1 MIDHVALAQSR
12 VISQYRN
19 SPKFLQWIATGP
31 TISAANLEPVINALI
46 TSYDVDVVRGN
57 LLDVIGRIVGIV
69 RPTVRF
75 SETNVFGYLGN
86 PSYTPYDVAPYIG
99 DNEGTE
105 LPLSDDLYRIL
116 VKAKIAKNISDATY
130 DSIIQ
135 LATFVLSIQVTALID
150 YEDFTFRLGLDQTP
164 SLQAQYLLT
173 NFDII
178 PRPHG
183 TKMLDY
189 FLLPKDIAAIEYTS
203 DRIYQHSNYT
213 LPGDLA

>member
-12 VISQYRN
+12 VIAQYRN

-31 TISAANLEPVINALI
+31 TIAASRLEPVINTLI
-46 TSYDVDVVRGN
+46 DSYDVDVVTGN

-86 PSYTPYDVAPYIG
+86 PSYTGYDVAPYIG
-99 DNEGTE
+99 DNESNET
-105 LPLSDDLYRIL
+105 PLSDDLYRIL

-135 LATFVLSIQVTALID
+135 LATFVLGIQVTALID

-164 SLQAQYLLT
+164 SLQAQYLLQ

-189 FLLPKDIAAIEYTS
+189 FLLPKEIAAIEASS
-203 DRIYQHSNYT
+203 DKIYQYANFT